1 MSRIQSEIYK
11 KIKAFIIN
19 HRKAFT
25 VLSFLAQATFANYFA
40 FVLRFDGMHPLNYL
54 RLFVSYLPLLLA
66 IRLLFYYLSGL
77 YRGLWRYASISDLLK
92 IVNSATLGSI
102 TFLVF
107 VHVVIGDPSY
117 PRSVYALDW
126 MLFII
131 LSGGTRL
138 FIRVFREY
146 MMIEPLRKKILVVG
160 CDDSAEMA
168 VREMKSSR
176 ENAYEPVGFID
187 DDARKKGLT
196 IHGLPILGGIEEL
209 PEILREKDPDEILIA
224 TADNPHNIISRVYE
238 ASKPFNIPIKK
249 LPAINDLLEG
259 NVSVGAKLGERLV
272 EAGLATDL
280 QIQEAL
286 SLQKKEGGRLG
297 SKLVKLGHISEDKLI
312 LFLNK
317 QYGIAHMK
325 PISLVDLLQRDQVKP
340 DITSVRSLIG
350 GKCVMVTGA
359 GGSIGSE
366 LCRQIVKYNPSH
378 LVLFDRYEN
387 STFDVDRGLRALHYR
402 TTIATIIGDI
412 QDALYLEHVFTH
424 HKPQVIFHAAAYKH
438 VPLMENNP
446 IEAIRNNV
454 FGTRNMLDLAARHCA
469 ESFVLIST
477 DKAVNPTSIMGA
489 TKRIAE
495 FLTVRMNSSCK
506 TKFSTV
512 RFGNVLGSNG
522 SVVPIFKEQLK
533 NGGPLTVTHP
543 DIRRFFML
551 IPEAVQL
558 VLVAAASGKG
568 GEIFVLDMGSPVRIV
583 DLAENF
589 IRLSGF
595 IPHQEI
601 KIAYTGLRPGEKLYE
616 DLFDESEKILQ
627 TDHKK
632 LMMAVPQI
640 PPASV
645 LSHHLLELDRVVQ
658 AYAVEDAITRIQEI
672 VPNFRTVPVP
682 VVGGDGPVDFAL
694 H

>member
-1 MSRIQSEIYK
+1 MSRIQSEIYEK
-11 KIKAFIIN
+11 VKAFII
-19 HRKAFT
+19 RYREACI
-25 VLSFLAQATFANYFA
+25 VLSFLIQATFANYFA
-40 FVLRFDGMHPLNYL
+40 FVLRFDGLHPFGYL
-54 RLFVSYLPLLLA
+54 ATFVRYLPILLA
-66 IRLLFYYLSGL
+66 IRLVFYYSSGL
-77 YRGLWRYASISDLLK
+77 HKGLLRYASISDLLK

-102 TFLVF
+102 TFLLL
-107 VHVVIGDPSY
+107 VHIVVGDTSY

-146 MMIEPLRKKILVVG
+146 MMIEPLRKKILIVG
-160 CDDSAEMA
+160 CNDSAEMA

-176 ENAYEPVGFID
+176 ENAYEPVGFVD
-187 DDARKKGLT
+187 DDAQKKGLT
-196 IHGLPILGGIEEL
+196 IHGLPILGDIEEL
-209 PEILREKDPDEILIA
+209 PEIIRKKSPAEILIA
-224 TADNPHNIISRVYE
+224 ASDNAHNIISRVYE

-259 NVSVGAKLGERLV
+259 NVSVGAKLGQRLV
-272 EAGLATDL
+272 EAGLATDA
-280 QIQEAL
+280 QIEEAL

-317 QYGIAHMK
+317 QYGIAHIK

-340 DITSVRSLIG
+340 DITSVRSLVN
-350 GKCVMVTGA
+350 GKSVMVTGA

-366 LCRQIVKYNPSH
+366 LCRQIIKYNPSH
-378 LVLFDRYEN
+378 LMLFDRYEN
-387 STFDVDRGLRALHYR
+387 STFEVDRGLRAQQHKAA
-402 TTIATIIGDI
+402 ISTIIGDI
-412 QDALYLEHVFTH
+412 QDALYLEHVFALY
-424 HKPQVIFHAAAYKH
+424 KPQIIFHAAAYKH

-454 FGTRNMLDLAARHCA
+454 FGTRNLLDLAARHCA
-469 ESFVLIST
+469 EGFVLIST

-543 DIRRFFML
+543 DIRRYFML

-558 VLVAAASGKG
+558 VLTAAASGKG

-595 IPHQEI
+595 VPHEEI

-616 DLFDESEKILQ
+616 DLFDESEKIVQ
-627 TDHKK
+627 TQHKK

-645 LSHHLLELDRVVQ
+645 LSRHMLELERVVQ
-658 AYAVEDAITRIQEI
+658 AYAVDDAITRIQAI
-672 VPNFRTVPVP
+672 VPNFRTMPVAF
-682 VVGGDGPVDFAL
+682 VSGDGPVDFAL

>member
-1 MSRIQSEIYK
+1 MSGSQSEIYK
-11 KIKAFIIN
+11 KIKAFIIRY
-19 HRKAFT
+19 RKALM
-25 VLSFLAQATFANYFA
+25 VLSFLLQATFANYFA
-40 FVLRFDGMHPLNYL
+40 FVLRFDGMHPLDYL
-54 RLFVSYLPLLLA
+54 ALFVRYLPLLLA
-66 IRLLFYYLSGL
+66 IRLVFYYSSGL
-77 YRGLWRYASISDLLK
+77 HKGLWRYASISDLLK

-102 TFLVF
+102 MFLVL
-107 VHVVIGDPSY
+107 VHAVIGETSY

-146 MMIEPLRKKILVVG
+146 MQIDPFRKKILVVG

-187 DDARKKGLT
+187 DDAQKKGLT
-196 IHGLPILGGIEEL
+196 IHGLPILGGIDAL
-209 PEILREKDPDEILIA
+209 PEIIRKKAPDEILIA
-224 TADNPHNIISRVYE
+224 ASDNARSVISRVYE

-259 NVSVGAKLGERLV
+259 NVSVGAKLGQRLV
-272 EAGLATDL
+272 EAGLATAV

-286 SLQKKEGGRLG
+286 TLQKKEGGRLG
-297 SKLVKLGHISEDKLI
+297 SKLVKLGHISEEKLI

-325 PISLVDLLQRDQVKP
+325 PISLVDLLQRDQVKT
-340 DITSVRSLIG
+340 DITSVKALIS
-350 GKCVMVTGA
+350 GKSVMVTGA

-366 LCRQIVKYNPSH
+366 LCRQIIKYDPSH

-387 STFDVDRGLRALHYR
+387 STFEVDRGLRALQYKS
-402 TTIATIIGDI
+402 ALSTIIGDV
-412 QDALYLEHVFTH
+412 QDALYLEHVFTL
-424 HKPQVIFHAAAYKH
+424 HKPQIIFHAAAYKH
-438 VPLMENNP
+438 VPLMESNP
-446 IEAIRNNV
+446 LEAIRNNV
-454 FGTRNMLDLAARHCA
+454 FGTKNLLDLAARHCA

-543 DIRRFFML
+543 DIRRYFML

-558 VLVAAASGKG
+558 VLTAAASGSG
-568 GEIFVLDMGSPVRIV
+568 GEIFVLDMGSPIRIV

-595 IPHQEI
+595 VPYDEI
-601 KIAYTGLRPGEKLYE
+601 RIAYTGLRPGEKLYE

-627 TDHKK
+627 THHRK
-632 LMMAVPQI
+632 LMIAVPEI
-640 PPASV
+640 PSAAV
-645 LSHHLLELDRVVQ
+645 LSRHLAELEHVIQ
-658 AYAVEDAITRIQEI
+658 AYAVDDVISKIQAM
-672 VPNFRTVPVP
+672 VPNFRTVPV
-682 VVGGDGPVDFAL
+682 VTVSGDGPVDFAL

>member
-1 MSRIQSEIYK
+1 MSESQSKLYK
-11 KIKAFIIN
+11 TIKAFIIRY
-19 HRKAFT
+19 RKAFM
-25 VLSFLAQATFANYFA
+25 VLSFLLQVTFANYLA
-40 FVLRFDGMHPLNYL
+40 FVLRFDAMHPQDFSTNFLH
-54 RLFVSYLPLLLA
+54 YLPLLLA
-66 IRLLFYYLSGL
+66 IRLVFYYSSGL
-77 YRGLWRYASISDLLK
+77 HKGLWRYASISDLIK
-92 IVNSATLGSI
+92 IVNAATLGSI
-102 TFLVF
+102 MFLVF
-107 VHVVIGDPSY
+107 VHTVIGDSSY

-131 LSGGTRL
+131 ISGGTRL

-146 MMIEPLRKKILVVG
+146 MLIDPLRKKILIVG
-160 CDDSAEMA
+160 CEDSAEMA

-176 ENAYEPVGFID
+176 ENSYEPVGFID
-187 DDARKKGLT
+187 DDAQKKGLT
-196 IHGLPILGGIEEL
+196 IHGLPILGGIDAL
-209 PEILREKDPDEILIA
+209 PEIITKKRPDEILIA
-224 TADNPHNIISRVYE
+224 SADNTRDIISRVYE

-259 NVSVGAKLGERLV
+259 NVSVGAKLGQRLV
-272 EAGLATDL
+272 EAGLATDD

-297 SKLVKLGHISEDKLI
+297 SKLVKLGHISEEKLI

-325 PISLVDLLQRDQVKP
+325 PISLVDLLQRDQVKT
-340 DITSVRSLIG
+340 DITSVKSLIS
-350 GKCVMVTGA
+350 GKSVMVTGA

-387 STFDVDRGLRALHYR
+387 STFEVDRGLQALQR
-402 TTIATIIGDI
+402 ESAISTIIGDI
-412 QDALYLEHVFTH
+412 QDALYLEHVFKL
-424 HKPQVIFHAAAYKH
+424 HKPQIIFHAAAYKH
-438 VPLMENNP
+438 VPLMEHNS

-454 FGTRNMLDLAARHCA
+454 FGTKNLLDLSARHRV

-495 FLTVRMNSSCK
+495 FLTVRMNACCK
-506 TKFSTV
+506 TKFTTV

-543 DIRRFFML
+543 DIRRYFML

-558 VLVAAASGKG
+558 VLTAAASGNG
-568 GEIFVLDMGSPVRIV
+568 GEIFVLDMGTPVKIV

-595 IPHQEI
+595 VPHEEV
-601 KIAYTGLRPGEKLYE
+601 KISYTGLRPGEKLYE
-616 DLFDESEKILQ
+616 DLFDESEKIVQ
-627 TDHKK
+627 THHEK
-632 LMMAVPQI
+632 LMIAVPEI
-640 PPASV
+640 PSAAA
-645 LSHHLLELDRVVQ
+645 LSRHLAELERIVQ
-658 AYAVEDAITRIQEI
+658 AYAVDDVITKIQAI
-672 VPNFRTVPVP
+672 VPNFRTVPVA
-682 VVGGDGPVDFAL
+682 VVSGDGPIDFAL

>member
-1 MSRIQSEIYK
+1 MSRIQGEIYK
-11 KIKAFIIN
+11 KVKAFIIR
-19 HRKAFT
+19 HREACI
-25 VLSFLAQATFANYFA
+25 VLSFLIQATFANYFA
-40 FVLRFDGMHPLNYL
+40 FVLRFDGLHPLGYL
-54 RLFVSYLPLLLA
+54 ATFVRYLPLLLA
-66 IRLLFYYLSGL
+66 IRLVFYYSLGL
-77 YRGLWRYASISDLLK
+77 HKGLLRYASISDLLK

-102 TFLVF
+102 TFLLLI
-107 VHVVIGDPSY
+107 HIVIGDTSY

-146 MMIEPLRKKILVVG
+146 MMIEPLRKKILLVG
-160 CDDSAEMA
+160 CNDSAEMA

-176 ENAYEPVGFID
+176 ENAYEPVGFVD

-196 IHGLPILGGIEEL
+196 IHGLPILGNIEEL
-209 PEILREKDPDEILIA
+209 PEIIRKKAPDEILIA
-224 TADNPHNIISRVYE
+224 ASDNAHNIITRVYE

-259 NVSVGAKLGERLV
+259 NVSVGAKLGQRLV
-272 EAGLATDL
+272 EAGLATDA
-280 QIQEAL
+280 QIEEAL

-312 LFLNK
+312 LFLNR
-317 QYGIAHMK
+317 QYGIAHIK
-325 PISLVDLLQRDQVKP
+325 PISLIDLLQRDQVKP
-340 DITSVRSLIG
+340 DITSVRSLVS
-350 GKCVMVTGA
+350 GKSVMVTGA

-366 LCRQIVKYNPSH
+366 LCRQIIKYNPSH
-378 LVLFDRYEN
+378 LILYDRYEN
-387 STFDVDRGLRALHYR
+387 STFEVDRGLRTPQHKAA
-402 TTIATIIGDI
+402 ISTIIGDI
-412 QDALYLEHVFTH
+412 QDALYLEHVFALY
-424 HKPQVIFHAAAYKH
+424 KPQIIFHAAAYKH

-454 FGTRNMLDLAARHCA
+454 FGTKNLLDLAARHCA
-469 ESFVLIST
+469 EGFVLIST

-543 DIRRFFML
+543 DIRRYFML

-558 VLVAAASGKG
+558 VLTAAASGKG

-595 IPHQEI
+595 VPHQEI
-601 KIAYTGLRPGEKLYE
+601 KIAFTGLRPGEKLYE
-616 DLFDESEKILQ
+616 DLFDESEKIVQ
-627 TDHKK
+627 THHKK

-645 LSHHLLELDRVVQ
+645 LSRHLLELERVVQ
-658 AYAVEDAITRIQEI
+658 AYAVDDAITRIQAI
-672 VPNFRTVPVP
+672 VPNFRTMPVAF
-682 VVGGDGPVDFAL
+682 VSGDGPVDFAL